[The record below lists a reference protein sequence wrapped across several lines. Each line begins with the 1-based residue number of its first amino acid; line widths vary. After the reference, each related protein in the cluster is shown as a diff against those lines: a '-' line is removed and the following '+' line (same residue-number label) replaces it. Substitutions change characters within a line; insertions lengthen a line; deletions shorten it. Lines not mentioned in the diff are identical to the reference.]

1 MIRPCA
7 DVPRWYAAMLRAG
20 VSRRVV
26 AEPDLETPAPGYD
39 PTWTFLLAARPNLL
53 YETYCTATAD
63 MLLLAS
69 PG

>member
-1 MIRPCA
+1 
-7 DVPRWYAAMLRAG
+7 MLRVG

-26 AEPDLETPAPGYD
+26 AEPDLESPAPGYD
-39 PTWTFLLAARPNLL
+39 PISTFLLAARPNLL

-69 PG
+69 HG